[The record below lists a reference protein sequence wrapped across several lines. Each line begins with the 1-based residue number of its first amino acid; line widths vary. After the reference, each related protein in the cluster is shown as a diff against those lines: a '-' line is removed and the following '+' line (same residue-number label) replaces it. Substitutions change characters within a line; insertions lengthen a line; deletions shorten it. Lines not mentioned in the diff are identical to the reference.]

1 MERVG
6 KMLRDFFDRGSEKEV
21 EMGRKT
27 ERSGTATWQGTLMG
41 VGGASAHS
49 PGQIGLFQP
58 TGFRKLFMKLD

>member
-1 MERVG
+1 
-6 KMLRDFFDRGSEKEV
+6 
-21 EMGRKT
+21 MGHKI